1 MRGETRF
8 KNAVFGGEVA
18 EKRGLHQPGVFKDPS
33 APDDERYK
41 MIHGGMLSGGDADR
55 AYRHF
60 VKRRPNDLDPCAVAD
75 APASLSCMFGA
86 TSPDGMRWKP
96 VAELLALHCS
106 DTANNAYYDVT
117 LQKYVWYGRINS
129 WYERRCIARSE
140 TDDFRRF
147 PFPRIIVRPDAGEEP
162 WKDWYTNAKTVYPGT
177 SSQHLMFPAQFRRID
192 EASEIHL
199 FSSADGIYWDHVPG
213 GPVIVQGPHGRPGDT
228 WLRAWGN
235 LVDLSEDRVGLMCD
249 AELLPHKYPRRAG
262 NRYREVNRPTTFW
275 ATWPKGRLSAIQAEE
290 YGSFQT
296 HQLKIRGRKLLL
308 NFETKRA
315 GEIRI
320 EVARTPDGEAVP
332 GLSFDDCD
340 TLRGDSR
347 SHVVTWRGQ
356 SNLGD
361 SKENIVFRFQ
371 LRLAKLYSFESS

>member
-1 MRGETRF
+1 
-8 KNAVFGGEVA
+8 
-18 EKRGLHQPGVFKDPS
+18 
-33 APDDERYK
+33 
-41 MIHGGMLSGGDADR
+41 
-55 AYRHF
+55 
-60 VKRRPNDLDPCAVAD
+60 
-75 APASLSCMFGA
+75 MFGA

-96 VAELLALHCS
+96 VAEPLALHCS

-228 WLRAWGN
+228 WLRAWRN

-262 NRYREVNRPTTFW
+262 NRHREVNRPTTFW

-290 YGSFQT
+290 YGSFQA

-315 GEIRI
+315 AAGGNYGYSLMWVFVLCLVLRWLFVSIIAKHQLCNQHGENVLGGLIRLHPLYGPFI
-320 EVARTPDGEAVP
+320 LVSALMLGHADGLRPCETVPAYYAR
-332 GLSFDDCD
+332 L
-340 TLRGDSR
+340 
-347 SHVVTWRGQ
+347 
-356 SNLGD
+356 N
-361 SKENIVFRFQ
+361 
-371 LRLAKLYSFESS
+371 